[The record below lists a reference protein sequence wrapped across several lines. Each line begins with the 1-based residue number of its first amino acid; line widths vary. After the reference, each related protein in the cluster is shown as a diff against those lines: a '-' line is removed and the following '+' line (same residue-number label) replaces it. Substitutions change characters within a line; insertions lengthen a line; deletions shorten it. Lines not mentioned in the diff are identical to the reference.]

1 MDVLSNACRQALART
16 ICRQYQNDEGMIN
29 VITVNPSLEQRIAN
43 SVEDSDQGS
52 YLAIDP
58 DLVQMI
64 FDSLSQQIEKSS
76 MYGAQPVVLATAP
89 VRLHFKRLTERSIP
103 GLIVLSYNEIVPDV
117 KVRSVGVV
125 SVPDEA

>member
-1 MDVLSNACRQALART
+1 MT
-16 ICRQYQNDEGMIN
+16 
-29 VITVNPSLEQRIAN
+29 
-43 SVEDSDQGS
+43 
-52 YLAIDP
+52 
-58 DLVQMI
+58 
-64 FDSLSQQIEKSS
+64 
-76 MYGAQPVVLATAP
+76 TAP

>member
-1 MDVLSNACRQALART
+1 
-16 ICRQYQNDEGMIN
+16 MIN
-29 VITVNPSLEQRIAN
+29 VITVSPSLEQMIAS
-43 SVEDSDQGS
+43 SVEDSGQGS
-52 YLAIDP
+52 YLAMDP
-58 DLVQMI
+58 NLVQKI

-76 MYGAQPVVLATAP
+76 MYGAQPVVLTTAP